1 MPRWDGGSDPA
12 PNERRCDGDRITEL
26 IPAAEWL
33 ADETKNTLLR
43 YSEEAETLP
52 GREFLPR
59 TAYRDHLHDNCRA
72 TAVFDPANPGITT
85 YVRVTRRLA
94 KEGADGDQA
103 REDQLLR
110 ARRENRE
117 ATMQKEMKEAQEARE
132 ILELKS
138 LGIRTAMRAYKDL
151 MDTDQDGGRAHSHD
165 GVSKRSAQGAFFM

>member
-1 MPRWDGGSDPA
+1 MRTLTLGASAQPHTHL
-12 PNERRCDGDRITEL
+12 PNAL
-26 IPAAEWL
+26 FPH
-33 ADETKNTLLR
+33 
-43 YSEEAETLP
+43 S
-52 GREFLPR
+52 
-59 TAYRDHLHDNCRA
+59 
-72 TAVFDPANPGITT
+72 
-85 YVRVTRRLA
+85 RLA